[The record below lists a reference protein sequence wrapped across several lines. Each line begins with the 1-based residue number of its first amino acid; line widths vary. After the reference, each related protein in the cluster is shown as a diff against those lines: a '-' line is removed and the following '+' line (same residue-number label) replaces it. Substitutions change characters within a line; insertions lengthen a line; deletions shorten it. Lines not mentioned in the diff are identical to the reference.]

1 MLRDAAKTHVCESA
15 HTHTHTY
22 STREYFP
29 RGDVRGQPWK
39 HWGRVGGS
47 RLISGNLSRILFLTF
62 FYSIHFRTN
71 RMVADFTCF
80 LVSFVT

>member
-62 FYSIHFRTN
+62 FFFN
-71 RMVADFTCF
+71 P
-80 LVSFVT
+80 LQNK